1 MPDMARKL
9 ETIVPAL
16 FVVLALAACGAA
28 QKHRQIQQVGE
39 GLRFELAALYVD
51 KGAHQAAVPLL
62 KKILA
67 EKPDDVAARTLY
79 GSVLRDMGLHL
90 QAERELE
97 YALDLQPDYA
107 PAHAAL
113 GILYDITRQPERARP
128 HHIQAVKLA
137 PGHADYLN
145 NLGFSMYLSGET
157 DKAITVLER
166 SLALDPGSPIAYN
179 NLGFAYG
186 RAGQIERAEATFR
199 RALDEAAVL
208 VNMALIHEEHGQADQ
223 AAELRARAYTIDPT
237 LRPATEEFDL

>member
-1 MPDMARKL
+1 MARNL

-16 FVVLALAACGAA
+16 VLGLALTACGAA

-62 KKILA
+62 KKILS
-67 EKPDDVAARTLY
+67 EKPDDVGARTLY
-79 GSVLRDMGLHL
+79 GTVLRDMGLHL

-97 YALDLQPDYA
+97 YALDLEPAYA

-113 GILYDITRQPERARP
+113 GILFDITGQPERARP

-137 PGHADYLN
+137 PGQAEYLN
-145 NLGFSMYLSGET
+145 NLGFSMYLAGET
-157 DKAITVLER
+157 DRAIAALER
-166 SLALDPGSPIAYN
+166 SLALDPGLAIAYN

-186 RAGQIERAEATFR
+186 RAGQLERAEATFR
-199 RALDEAAVL
+199 RALDEPSVL
-208 VNMALIHEEHGQADQ
+208 VNMALVLDERGEDAE
-223 AAELRARAYTIDPT
+223 AAALRARAYTLNPT
-237 LRPATEEFDL
+237 LAPANEEFDL

>member
-1 MPDMARKL
+1 MARTL

-16 FVVLALAACGAA
+16 LLGLTLTACGAA
-28 QKHRQIQQVGE
+28 QKHQQIQQIGE

-67 EKPDDVAARTLY
+67 AQPRDVGARTLY

-97 YALDLQPDYA
+97 YALDLDPQFA

-113 GILYDITRQPERARP
+113 GILYDITRQPDRARP
-128 HHIQAVKLA
+128 HHVSACKLA

-145 NLGFSMYLSGET
+145 NLGFSMYLAGDTER
-157 DKAITVLER
+157 AIAVLER
-166 SLALDPGSPIAYN
+166 SLALDPGLAVAYN

-186 RAGQIERAEATFR
+186 RSGDLERAEAIFR
-199 RALDEAAVL
+199 RSLDEASVL
-208 VNMALIHEEHGQADQ
+208 VNMALVHDEHGRVER
-223 AAELRARAYTIDPT
+223 AAELRVRAYTLDPT
-237 LRPATEEFDL
+237 LRPTQEEFDL